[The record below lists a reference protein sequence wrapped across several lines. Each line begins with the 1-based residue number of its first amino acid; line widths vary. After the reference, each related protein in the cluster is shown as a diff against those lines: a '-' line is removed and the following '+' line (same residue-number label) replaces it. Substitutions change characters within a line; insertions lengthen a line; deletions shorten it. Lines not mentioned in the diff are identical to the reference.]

1 MAKQQRRPS
10 RPTGPVRR
18 SKAAPAQRFPPP
30 KPPKKTAKVAFDA
43 PAPESE
49 EPRSFRLG
57 AVPGATPGRW
67 IDAWKQRM
75 PHVPLELVPIEV
87 ATQYR
92 SLTEVDA
99 TLVRLPLDDR
109 ALAAAGLSSDAVHV
123 IPLYDELPVVVASIE
138 SHLLAADELT
148 RADLAGEVVVTLSD
162 DALVPFEVPGSV
174 APAFAALSTDDAIT
188 TAATGVGIVIV
199 PMSLARL
206 HHRKDVDHRVL
217 ADGPTSTV
225 ALAWPRER
233 TTPDVET
240 FVGIVRGRTANSSR

>member
-1 MAKQQRRPS
+1 MAKQQRRPA
-10 RPTGPVRR
+10 RPTGQVRR
-18 SKAAPAQRFPPP
+18 NKAAPAQRFPAP

-43 PAPESE
+43 PASVPD
-49 EPRSFRLG
+49 EPRTFRLG
-57 AVPGATPGRW
+57 VVPGATPGKW

-75 PHVPLELVPIEV
+75 PHVPIELVPITV
-87 ATQYR
+87 AAQLEALR
-92 SLTEVDA
+92 EVDA
-99 TLVRLPLDDR
+99 ALVRLPLDDDS
-109 ALAAAGLSSDAVHV
+109 LHV

-148 RADLAGEVVVTLSD
+148 LADLAGEVVMTPSD
-162 DALVPFEVPGSV
+162 DALVPFKVPGSTP
-174 APAFAALSTDDAIT
+174 PAFSPLATDEAIA
-188 TAATGVGIVIV
+188 TAATGIGVVIV

-206 HHRKDVDHRVL
+206 HHRKDADHRVL

-225 ALAWPRER
+225 ALAWPRKR